1 MAVKREASLLDGR
14 TAIESGR
21 SQLGSEEP
29 IVTADLGIAGL
40 GDAELLA
47 TDTSTSLYC
56 AGQPALDRLVAV
68 KVLHDE
74 PASSAGRRFEHE
86 TRIAGQLSGHAGIVP
101 LFGTGTTADGEPF
114 LMMPFY
120 RRGSVEQFITEHG
133 PVAWREATFL
143 LEPVAVTMAEVHGC
157 GMAHNNIIPANIML
171 TDFLLPRVGELGF
184 SRAIGDERGAGPA
197 SDVFGMG
204 AVLRSLL
211 IGAPTDTCPVAW
223 ADGSVGKP
231 VSPKPIRDLVE
242 RAMSN
247 DAQRQP
253 PNAAAFVTELRRA
266 VSEADRA
273 RSTSATPMTGSNR
286 AGSNGDGSNSHS
298 RSKTDEASAQAGE
311 TVPEK
316 SSEPS
321 GDARYILFL
330 VGCIAAVILVM
341 VAAAL
346 LTVS

>member
-1 MAVKREASLLDGR
+1 MAAKREATLLDGR
-14 TAIESGR
+14 IAIESTR
-21 SQLGSEEP
+21 PHPRADEP
-29 IVTADLGIAGL
+29 IVTVDLGIAGL

-47 TDTSTSLYC
+47 TDTSLSLYC
-56 AGQPALDRLVAV
+56 ANQPALDRLVAV

-74 PASSAGRRFEHE
+74 AASSAGRRFEHE

-101 LFGTGTTADGEPF
+101 VLEAGTTALSEPF
-114 LMMPFY
+114 LVMPFY
-120 RRGSVEQFITEHG
+120 QRGSVEQFITEHG

-143 LEPVAVTMAEVHGC
+143 LEPVAVTMAEVHGR
-157 GMAHNNIIPANIML
+157 GMVHDNITAANIML
-171 TDFLLPRVGELGF
+171 TDFLLPRVGEFGL
-184 SRAIGDERGAGPA
+184 SRAIGDEGDAGPA

-211 IGAPTDTCPVAW
+211 VGAPTDTCPVAW

-231 VSPKPIRDLVE
+231 VSPKPIRDLVA

-273 RSTSATPMTGSNR
+273 RSTSATPIA
-286 AGSNGDGSNSHS
+286 AGNGDGSDS
-298 RSKTDEASAQAGE
+298 RSKADEANARAGE
-311 TVPEK
+311 TAPET
-316 SSEPS
+316 SSDPS

-330 VGCIAAVILVM
+330 VGCIATVILIM

-346 LTVS
+346 LTVG